1 MKVSYNPAFL
11 KDIKSLRGAPIYEK
25 IKNLSFFKIPQ
36 YIDIKDIP
44 NLVKITK
51 SDNAYR
57 IRVGDYRIGVRYR
70 GDCLIFVRCLHR
82 KEIYRYFP

>member
-1 MKVSYNPAFL
+1 MKVSYKPAFL

-44 NLVKITK
+44 
-51 SDNAYR
+51 A
-57 IRVGDYRIGVRYR
+57 
-70 GDCLIFVRCLHR
+70 
-82 KEIYRYFP
+82 